1 MVLEGV
7 THPISTGVNIL
18 ICSLQDWPWKS
29 SQTLNLILVKKA
41 AACDR
46 FNSGTCLMSFSL
58 ALLIILMEPLSS
70 RTTATTVPGPLHDLA
85 PATLHKWTAWTSTY
99 CSHLPYWSRRGEP
112 SFNPVWAW
120 LTQPHKQS
128 EVKHYC
134 MAVSLL
140 PPQLAAF
147 SPLFILRPT
156 PRAVSHASALG
167 FSILCRALQLFP
179 LGFSVVKWP

>member
-1 MVLEGV
+1 MALEGV

-29 SQTLNLILVKKA
+29 SQTFNLILVKKA
-41 AACDR
+41 AAYDH
-46 FNSGTCLMSFSL
+46 FNSGTCLMSYSL
-58 ALLIILMEPLSS
+58 ALLIILMESLSS
-70 RTTATTVPGPLHDLA
+70 RTTTTTIPGPFTIWPQRLCTNGQLE
-85 PATLHKWTAWTSTY
+85 PSTY
-99 CSHLPYWSRRGEP
+99 CSHLSYWSHWGEL

-128 EVKHYC
+128 EVKHYG

-147 SPLFILRPT
+147 SPLFTLRPT

-179 LGFSVVKWP
+179 LGFLVVKWP